1 MFKFKVFSVP
11 FEKVIMRRRDARIP
25 RPAKK
30 SPLTG
35 AAWPARGKTNA
46 QKTVAER
53 YKEEYNNHTI
63 IYRRKTGAR
72 DYLRTSENRAFFFRR
87 MRHSM
92 RYRFCITEMPDR
104 QGKRR

>member
-1 MFKFKVFSVP
+1 M
-11 FEKVIMRRRDARIP
+11 
-25 RPAKK
+25 PA
-30 SPLTG
+30 
-35 AAWPARGKTNA
+35 GKTNA

-53 YKEEYNNHTI
+53 YKEEYNNP
-63 IYRRKTGAR
+63 YYYLQRKTGAR
-72 DYLRTSENRAFFFRR
+72 DYPRTSENRAFFISGE